1 MDATDVFNTQSFT
14 DRTTKLVH
22 LGRLDLQWLTHASLF
37 NMTRLLYQDGVQ
49 YDLKSASFAAGKTAL
64 GDALIWIG
72 SAQEQCASHQE
83 RSTIERFIS
92 QRLGNSRD
100 YATLCCTAFLTY

>member
-1 MDATDVFNTQSFT
+1 MDATDVLNTQSFT

-64 GDALIWIG
+64 GDALIWIW
-72 SAQEQCASHQE
+72 SAQEQCASHQK
-83 RSTIERFIS
+83 RST
-92 QRLGNSRD
+92 
-100 YATLCCTAFLTY
+100 